1 MEQYVK
7 INIKEP
13 VRAKLKQQAAD
24 KDMTLADYIEW
35 LANTVNSVPETEKDE
50 ADAIMDRLEHVPTAE
65 DQKIMEHLMPGEL
78 PECCQEIYSEEDP
91 KEENMC
97 EHWERAWVNFYGKQ
111 IWSLRNR
118 LTGGSYQDYM
128 QEYLG

>member
-1 MEQYVK
+1 MPHQIKVTDELYEQL
-7 INIKEP
+7 
-13 VRAKLKQQAAD
+13 RARANGKPIPQLRRSLLE
-24 KDMTLADYIEW
+24 KD
-35 LANTVNSVPETEKDE
+35 TEDE

-78 PECCQEIYSEEDP
+78 PECCQAIYSEEDP

>member
-1 MEQYVK
+1 MPHQIKVTDELYEQLK
-7 INIKEP
+7 K
-13 VRAKLKQQAAD
+13 RAAGKPIPQLLRSLLE
-24 KDMTLADYIEW
+24 KDVE
-35 LANTVNSVPETEKDE
+35 DE
-50 ADAIMDRLEHVPTAE
+50 ADAIMDKLEHVPTAE
-65 DQKIMEHLMPGEL
+65 DQKLMEHLMPGEL

>member
-1 MEQYVK
+1 MPHQIKVTDELYEQL
-7 INIKEP
+7 
-13 VRAKLKQQAAD
+13 RARAAGKPIPQLLRSLLEND
-24 KDMTLADYIEW
+24 
-35 LANTVNSVPETEKDE
+35 TEDEVDE